1 MHRFC
6 CAVTLT
12 INAYD
17 AVQLYHLGLSVLT
30 ESQSDVASSVNLT
43 DACLL
48 AVVGI
53 KSSSPYGGILAETS
67 SGVVTDASWKCS
79 SDDPIGWYLPG
90 FDDAAWAKA
99 QVIDANGGSVF
110 APIAEISAEA
120 KWIWA
125 QDTST
130 NIACCRKTLC

>member
-1 MHRFC
+1 M
-6 CAVTLT
+6 
-12 INAYD
+12 
-17 AVQLYHLGLSVLT
+17 LT

-79 SDDPIGWYLPG
+79 GDIQIGWNLAS
-90 FDDAAWAKA
+90 FDDAAWSQA
-99 QVIDANGGSVF
+99 QVVAPNDGSNF
-110 APIAEISAEA
+110 AFFAEISPQA

-125 QDTST
+125 QDSSG
-130 NIACCRKTLC
+130 IYAFCRKRLC